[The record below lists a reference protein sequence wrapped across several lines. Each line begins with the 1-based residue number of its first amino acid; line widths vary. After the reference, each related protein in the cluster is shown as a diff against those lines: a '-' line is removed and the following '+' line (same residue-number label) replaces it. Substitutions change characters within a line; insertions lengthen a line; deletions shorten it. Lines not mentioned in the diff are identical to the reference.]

1 MTFRICSAQ
10 CGESLSSDSSLSPC
24 WPSCRPRTTCRAR
37 AAGRPAGAQA
47 RVARQAFS
55 ALGGAD
61 AKGHEMKFSELN
73 AGTAQAE
80 ESRWAL
86 PYPASSLADPPITL
100 AEALAVDPA
109 QETTLCR

>member
-1 MTFRICSAQ
+1 
-10 CGESLSSDSSLSPC
+10 
-24 WPSCRPRTTCRAR
+24 
-37 AAGRPAGAQA
+37 
-47 RVARQAFS
+47 
-55 ALGGAD
+55 
-61 AKGHEMKFSELN
+61 MKFSELN

-109 QETTLCR
+109 QETTLCRLHRGQHIHLNLDGQVYFCPIGRMYWRHTKKPSEFLRPLRYPRI